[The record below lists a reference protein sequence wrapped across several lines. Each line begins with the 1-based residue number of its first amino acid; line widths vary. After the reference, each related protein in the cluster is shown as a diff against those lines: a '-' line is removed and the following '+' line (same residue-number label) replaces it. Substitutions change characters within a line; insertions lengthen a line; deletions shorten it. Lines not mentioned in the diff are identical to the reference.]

1 MPKPLNT
8 IEKKIEPQVVKDIL
22 TSQFTNSK
30 TKVANEVIT
39 MMTELAKLV
48 VTEAATRAVLQA
60 KQDRKA
66 ANNNKVTLDH
76 IEAVLPQF
84 MMDLP

>member
-1 MPKPLNT
+1 
-8 IEKKIEPQVVKDIL
+8 
-22 TSQFTNSK
+22 
-30 TKVANEVIT
+30 

-84 MMDLP
+84 VSLTHWNFNENLYFLTVSDDGLTLSYYKVFSILLLII

>member
-1 MPKPLNT
+1 
-8 IEKKIEPQVVKDIL
+8 
-22 TSQFTNSK
+22 
-30 TKVANEVIT
+30 
-39 MMTELAKLV
+39 MTELAKLV

-84 MMDLP
+84 VSLTH